1 MTGGGIYAS
10 SGPSVLDEIVQPA
23 RSVYGGDTNAGTMQR
38 GVRQQHSPSLAA
50 LRNASLL
57 LIAGASLYDPEEV
70 GVADVLVGGG
80 KVLRIGSVSRA
91 AVWELGGE
99 VLDARGLLMLPGLVD
114 LHSHIAGGG
123 GELGPGSRTPEA
135 GVSAIIDAGIT
146 TVVGVLG
153 TDGVGRSLEELS
165 AKANALADD
174 GLRVFTWSGSYGC
187 CPPLSITGSAA
198 RDVQLLSRVLGTGEL
213 AISDHRSSWPSAQE
227 LLRLAEEVRVAGMLA
242 GKKGITHLHVGSAST
257 GLAPLRLAVAAS
269 GGALPAEHLLPTHCS
284 SRGPVLLAEAREWIE
299 RYGGR
304 VDFTADGT
312 GANDTLAA
320 VLDWHAAPGGGG
332 LLSRVSISTDAF
344 GSFPEF
350 DSDGKLV
357 RYSASS
363 PGSLLA
369 LLRAL
374 VLEHAWPLAEAVP
387 LFTTNPAA
395 ALGLPHAGQLA
406 TRGPADLIL
415 LSGDG
420 LQLQYVLAGGQLL
433 KSAPDGWV
441 KKGMF
446 EV

>member
-1 MTGGGIYAS
+1 MTAPALAVCTTPADITCLQSAVGRVSLVAARRIGAMTSPRSVEIVVRSRTPVRVLVVLLMCGQEMTGGGIYAS

-227 LLRLAEEVRVAGMLA
+227 LLRLAEEVRVRTLS
-242 GKKGITHLHVGSAST
+242 GSIISET
-257 GLAPLRLAVAAS
+257 
-269 GGALPAEHLLPTHCS
+269 LP
-284 SRGPVLLAEAREWIE
+284 RQ
-299 RYGGR
+299 
-304 VDFTADGT
+304 
-312 GANDTLAA
+312 
-320 VLDWHAAPGGGG
+320 
-332 LLSRVSISTDAF
+332 
-344 GSFPEF
+344 
-350 DSDGKLV
+350 
-357 RYSASS
+357 
-363 PGSLLA
+363 
-369 LLRAL
+369 
-374 VLEHAWPLAEAVP
+374 
-387 LFTTNPAA
+387 NPA
-395 ALGLPHAGQLA
+395 LRRVRSKYE
-406 TRGPADLIL
+406 T
-415 LSGDG
+415 DG
-420 LQLQYVLAGGQLL
+420 FPLY
-433 KSAPDGWV
+433 
-441 KKGMF
+441 
-446 EV
+446 